1 MATPRTYL
9 WADALNNRLLGGW
22 RGLVGAKT
30 QQFRRGDLV
39 PITIRWVQPPTVAG
53 GDMSEVVLPVGDTYA
68 VYVGRRAEKPFGGQY
83 YIAYDGEDTELIPY
97 DTEPLALERVLN
109 RLVSV
114 SNAGGVSVSQ
124 LNKDIYK
131 ITFLQKGAR
140 SAFTANGKSLFPTSE
155 GAFTVVQQ
163 GDASNYHVVAFK
175 LRQLPIGQCLSFTQE
190 PACSAVAE
198 QVKADIWEVYL
209 TSDAKDGYFT
219 MVIDQGEPIQ
229 ISVFEDYST
238 FAQKLGANYNVIR
251 AGDFRWRIERTDGT
265 GFEAAIVSSEEIV
278 SFSGVQGVLEMTD
291 GEADE
296 FLSGKAYAGAY
307 LEIIRNNDD
316 GSQLVVQV
324 PCVTLNKIYT

>member
-30 QQFRRGDLV
+30 PQFRRGDLV
-39 PITIRWVQPPTVAG
+39 PIVIRWVEVPMVSG
-53 GDMSEVVLPVGDTYA
+53 GDMSEVLLPAGDTYA

-83 YIAYDGEDTELIPY
+83 YITYDGEDTEMIPY
-97 DTEPLALERVLN
+97 DAPPEVIERALN
-109 RLVSV
+109 RVPAV
-114 SNAGGVSVSQ
+114 SNTGGVSITQ
-124 LNKDIYK
+124 LNKDICK
-131 ITFLQKGAR
+131 ITFLQKGSR
-140 SAFTANGKSLFPTSE
+140 LAFTANGKSLFPSSD
-155 GAFTVVQQ
+155 GVFSVIQQ
-163 GDASNYHVVAFK
+163 GDANNYHVVAFK
-175 LRQLPIGQCLSFTQE
+175 LRQLPVGQCLSFTQE
-190 PACSAVAE
+190 PACVAEVE

-219 MVIDQGEPIQ
+219 MAIDDGEPIQ

-238 FAQKLGANYNVIR
+238 FTQKLGANYNVIR
-251 AGDFRWRIERTDGT
+251 AGDFRWRIERIDGT

-296 FLSGKAYAGAY
+296 FMSGKAYAGAH
-307 LEIIRNNDD
+307 LEIIRNNED
-316 GSQLVVQV
+316 GSQMVVQV
-324 PCVTLNKIYT
+324 PCVVLNRIYT